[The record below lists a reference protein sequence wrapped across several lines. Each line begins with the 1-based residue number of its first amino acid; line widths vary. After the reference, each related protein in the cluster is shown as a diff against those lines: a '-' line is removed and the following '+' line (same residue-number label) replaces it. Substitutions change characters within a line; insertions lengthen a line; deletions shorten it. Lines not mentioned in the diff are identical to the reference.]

1 MRTGWQY
8 VNNRWYYLDKDGAA
22 QTGWQDINNNWYY
35 FNEAGAAQT
44 GAQEINGRRYYFDP
58 SNAWALRGWQYLNN
72 HWYYFDPVNAWL
84 ITDWTTVNGV
94 QYYLDP
100 TTGQM
105 ATRITKIDTDTYYF
119 DPASGHQIK
128 DFLLDP
134 TNTQLKY
141 FDSATGIMPTSIS
154 VNGVDCQIDPTS
166 GNIPTDGFK
175 NGINQIGNSLFY
187 VANGTIVNQSWQR
200 LNNAW
205 YYFGDNGV
213 AQTGWYRSA
222 AGYWYYFNQDAA
234 AVTGWQSI
242 NGRWYLFDSTNAN
255 AYTSW
260 FQSEAGNWYYF
271 DPANAWADTGWQSL
285 NGIWYYFDPTNA
297 WMDLNQ
303 TLIYN
308 WQQVMG
314 QYWNSSSTAI
324 QLQRDGSEYATT
336 NNPGLN
342 YETASTVK
350 VAVLA
355 MLLHNTNGNLDATQQ
370 SLAIRMI
377 RNSDNDATTAIV
389 NDYLGGMYALSS
401 IYGTLGMSQ
410 TSASSWWGTT
420 LTVPIDQLKLLNMIY
435 LDSSSNYL
443 NEHSKNYIK
452 WLMGSVSSGQRWGI
466 SAGSNSYY
474 LKNGWRPASD
484 NGLWEVHSIGYIPN
498 GINSSTIA
506 IYTRNNQ
513 DFNWGVDY
521 VEALARIT
529 KEIIG

>member
-1 MRTGWQY
+1 
-8 VNNRWYYLDKDGAA
+8 
-22 QTGWQDINNNWYY
+22 
-35 FNEAGAAQT
+35 
-44 GAQEINGRRYYFDP
+44 
-58 SNAWALRGWQYLNN
+58 
-72 HWYYFDPVNAWL
+72 
-84 ITDWTTVNGV
+84 
-94 QYYLDP
+94 
-100 TTGQM
+100 
-105 ATRITKIDTDTYYF
+105 
-119 DPASGHQIK
+119 
-128 DFLLDP
+128 
-134 TNTQLKY
+134 
-141 FDSATGIMPTSIS
+141 
-154 VNGVDCQIDPTS
+154 
-166 GNIPTDGFK
+166 
-175 NGINQIGNSLFY
+175 
-187 VANGTIVNQSWQR
+187 
-200 LNNAW
+200 
-205 YYFGDNGV
+205 
-213 AQTGWYRSA
+213 
-222 AGYWYYFNQDAA
+222 
-234 AVTGWQSI
+234 
-242 NGRWYLFDSTNAN
+242 
-255 AYTSW
+255 
-260 FQSEAGNWYYF
+260 
-271 DPANAWADTGWQSL
+271 
-285 NGIWYYFDPTNA
+285 
-297 WMDLNQ
+297 
-303 TLIYN
+303 
-308 WQQVMG
+308 MG
-314 QYWNSSSTAI
+314 QYWNSSSIAI

-452 WLMGSVSSGQRWGI
+452 WLMGSVSSGQRWEFRPEAI
-466 SAGSNSYY
+466 PTTWRTAGAQPVIMVCG
-474 LKNGWRPASD
+474 K
-484 NGLWEVHSIGYIPN
+484 WEVHSIGYIPN

-521 VEALARIT
+521 VEALAMIT